1 MKEIHPLL
9 DADKQ
14 NQAQKYEKEKRLLG
28 LLGSVISLAFVL
40 WYYFSGFSHQIAHV
54 E

>member
-28 LLGSVISLAFVL
+28 IMG
-40 WYYFSGFSHQIAHV
+40 
-54 E
+54 